1 MKQYLIYGT
10 KKDWYFNQCSPEPI
24 LIVTSD
30 KNTAMKIIAEKF
42 YGLFKEALAVIHLP
56 VPQDADLVIQFLT
69 GEILED
75 GDYYNERAFIEE
87 ESGFVIYDD
96 TAFFSDRD
104 NADIDAA
111 STLILGVTCQ
121 TIGTDMTGAVCRKE
135 TVIPLSLENDIFPI
149 IRRMIDSDE

>member
-10 KKDWYFNQCSPEPI
+10 KKDWYYSQCSPEPI
-24 LIVTSD
+24 LIVTAD
-30 KNTAMKIIAEKF
+30 KNTAMKIIAERF
-42 YGLFKEALAVIHLP
+42 YDLFKEALAVIHLP
-56 VPQDADLVIQFLT
+56 VPKDTDLAIAFLT

-87 ESGFVIYDD
+87 ESGCVIYDD

-104 NADIDAA
+104 DADIDAA

-121 TIGTDMTGAVCRKE
+121 IIDTDTNGTVYRKE

-149 IRRMIDSDE
+149 IRRMIDSEE

>member
-10 KKDWYFNQCSPEPI
+10 KKDWYYSQCSPEPI
-24 LIVTSD
+24 LIVTD
-30 KNTAMKIIAEKF
+30 YKHKAMKIIAERF
-42 YGLFKEALAVIHLP
+42 YDLFKEALAVIHLP

-87 ESGFVIYDD
+87 ESGCVIYDD

-104 NADIDAA
+104 DADIDAA

-121 TIGTDMTGAVCRKE
+121 TIDTDVNGTVYRKE

-149 IRRMIDSDE
+149 IRRMIDSEE